1 MELEAVELI
10 MAVEEE
16 FMIEIPDTVA
26 ESIISIG
33 QLSSVVQSAISRAHR
48 ELEQEIVFERIA
60 DIAAHF
66 GGEDRGIVGPET
78 RLIEDL
84 GLR

>member
-10 MAVEEE
+10 MAVEDE

-26 ESIISIG
+26 ENIMSIG
-33 QLSSVVQSAISRAHR
+33 QLSTIVQSEMSRAHR
-48 ELEQEIVFERIA
+48 ELEQHAVFARIA

-84 GLR
+84 GLK

>member
-16 FMIEIPDTVA
+16 FMIEIPDAVA

-33 QLSSVVQSAISRAHR
+33 ELSNVVQSEIIRAHR
-48 ELEQEIVFERIA
+48 TLEQQIVFDRIA

-66 GGEDRGIVGPET
+66 GGQERGAVGPDT

-84 GLR
+84 GLQ

>member
-10 MAVEEE
+10 MAVEDE
-16 FMIEIPDTVA
+16 FMIEIPDAVA
-26 ESIISIG
+26 ENILSVG
-33 QLSSVVQSAISRAHR
+33 QLSSVVQREITRAHR
-48 ELEQEIVFERIA
+48 EQEEQAVFDRIA

-66 GGEDRGIVGPET
+66 GGQDRGAVGPDT

-84 GLR
+84 GLQ